1 MDDLTVIRVAIED
14 HVAVVTMDN
23 PPVNAQDRRF
33 NEEVALVFDRLSEMD
48 EVRCAVLTGA
58 GRVFSAGADIKARAA
73 MAAERRPGDGLQ
85 HLRRARE
92 CYHSVY
98 ECRKPVIAAING
110 PALGAGLALA
120 ASCDILVC
128 SENAVLG
135 LPEVDVG
142 LLGGGRHAMRLFGH
156 SLTRRMMLT
165 GYRVPGP
172 ELYRL
177 GVVEACVPQER
188 LMEVAMDLARQVA
201 SKSPVATRLAKHGL
215 NAIEFSSLRDGYR
228 FEQELTAELGRYED
242 SREAMRAFLEKRPPV
257 FKGR

>member
-1 MDDLTVIRVAIED
+1 MDDLEVIRVVVED

-33 NEEVALVFDRLSEMD
+33 NDELTLAFDRLSERD
-48 EVRCAVLTGA
+48 DVRVAVLTGA

-73 MAAERRPGDGLQ
+73 LAAEAEAGGRVQ

-92 CYHSVY
+92 SFNAVY
-98 ECRKPVIAAING
+98 ECRKPVIAALNG

-120 ASCDILVC
+120 ASCDILIA
-128 SENAVLG
+128 SETGSLG
-135 LPEVDVG
+135 LPEIDVG
-142 LLGGGRHAMRLFGH
+142 LLGGARHAMRLFGH
-156 SLTRRMMLT
+156 SRTRRMMMT

-177 GVVEACVPQER
+177 GVVEACVPADQ
-188 LMEVAMDLARQVA
+188 LMPAAMDLARQIA
-201 SKSPVATRLAKHGL
+201 AKSPVASRLAKHAL
-215 NAIEFSSLRDGYR
+215 NAIEWSTLRDGYR
-228 FEQELTAELGRYED
+228 FEQEMTSELGRYED